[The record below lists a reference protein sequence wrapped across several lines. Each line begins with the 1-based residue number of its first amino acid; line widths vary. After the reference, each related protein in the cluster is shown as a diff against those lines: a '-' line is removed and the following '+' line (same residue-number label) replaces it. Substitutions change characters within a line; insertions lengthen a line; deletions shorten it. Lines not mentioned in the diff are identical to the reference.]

1 MIANA
6 VSSHTYFVGF
16 PGWLPIGQGSTL
28 QSDPVAINN
37 AIVAAKDDDPLVA
50 WGLGEIDL
58 KPAWLNWYT
67 PVNPL
72 DPTDPGQDQFYTPG
86 EFGQTGSHT
95 VSHSGPNPLYQP
107 AYDAAYDAGYAAG
120 RAEFLANLYQDT
132 YNQVYAQVHAEKYQ
146 EFIRNTAAASCAT
159 PTTPPTYE
167 TGRERL
173 CRGCRARRCRR
184 SRAKRPGTPE
194 AIAAAQA
201 AAQASALAAAL
212 AAVANIPQTIEFSQE
227 VPDFGWVRDG
237 YWTTTTSGQWVAS
250 PGDVAGLPTAGQLA
264 YLAYAVEHGD
274 LSALAPVMNWTAY
287 LTNVNLIA
295 YGDGAIATGLAYQ
308 AFIDSVKGNP
318 HEGYNPFVIGDP
330 ETGPR
335 KIRITFGDGVVTV
348 DQTDT
353 TNNPLEIPLPNDL
366 EFPDA
371 SPVGWETVQEGG
383 VIDVNL
389 LSLLLV
395 RNPGR
400 VNGGLYSRF
409 APIYEELTG
418 INPVTPDRQD
428 VFPRGHRP

>member
-1 MIANA
+1 
-6 VSSHTYFVGF
+6 
-16 PGWLPIGQGSTL
+16 
-28 QSDPVAINN
+28 
-37 AIVAAKDDDPLVA
+37 
-50 WGLGEIDL
+50 LGEIDL
-58 KPAWLNWYT
+58 KPWLNWYT

-86 EFGQTGSHT
+86 ELARPLAHGQ
-95 VSHSGPNPLYQP
+95 PLRPEPLHQP
-107 AYDAAYDAGYAAG
+107 AYDAAYDVGYAAG
-120 RAEFLANLYQDT
+120 RAGFWRTSTKTPTTRCTPRSTLRGT
-132 YNQVYAQVHAEKYQ
+132 
-146 EFIRNTAAASCAT
+146 RNTSAKLAASSAT
-159 PTTPPTYE
+159 PTTP
-167 TGRERL
+167 GW
-173 CRGCRARRCRR
+173 RCREWAAAAAAPPLP
-184 SRAKRPGTPE
+184 SKPAKRPGTPE

-201 AAQASALAAAL
+201 AAQARLSRAL

-227 VPDFGWVRDG
+227 VPDFGCIRDG

-335 KIRITFGDGVVTV
+335 QIRITFGDGVVTV

-353 TNNPLEIPLPNDL
+353 TNNPSRYRYRTTSSSRTRHRWDGKPSKRA
-366 EFPDA
+366 A
-371 SPVGWETVQEGG
+371 SST
-383 VIDVNL
+383 
-389 LSLLLV
+389 
-395 RNPGR
+395 
-400 VNGGLYSRF
+400 
-409 APIYEELTG
+409 
-418 INPVTPDRQD
+418 
-428 VFPRGHRP
+428 